1 MPTLKEALSYYLR
14 MKGNGRGK
22 VFENTSARSIN
33 YAIDI
38 IGNHRIDQYKR
49 DEILKYRDALTAR
62 GLSNSSVRRV
72 FASFRSI
79 FRFVASEHGLDTT
92 PLFAGIFLGTAE
104 SVKKRKPISDHGLK
118 RVQTECRRVNDDM
131 RHLIALVSDT
141 GLRLAEAAGLV
152 KDDVILEGPHPHLLI
167 RPHPWRRLKTP
178 SSERVVP
185 LVGAA
190 LWAVTRS
197 MDAESRFLFP
207 RYCSEAICKAAY
219 ASSALNRWLSNHV
232 ADGVVVH
239 SFRHSL
245 RDRLRAVECPAE
257 IVDEI
262 GGWSSKNVGRSYG
275 DGYPISVK
283 ASWMAKITQI

>member
-1 MPTLKEALSYYLR
+1 MSYYLK

-33 YAIDI
+33 YAINI
-38 IGNHRIDQYKR
+38 IGNNRIDQYKR
-49 DEILKYRDALTAR
+49 DEILKYRDALTNR

-79 FRFVASEHGLDTT
+79 FRFVASENGLDTT
-92 PLFAGIFLGTAE
+92 PIFAGIFLGTAE
-104 SVKKRKPISDHGLK
+104 SVKKRKPIPDHGLK
-118 RVQTECRRVNDDM
+118 RVQTECRRVDDDI

-141 GLRLAEAAGLV
+141 GLRLAEAIGLV
-152 KDDVILEGPHPHLLI
+152 KDDVILDQAHPHLI
-167 RPHPWRRLKTP
+167 VRPHPWRRLKTP

-190 LWAVTRS
+190 LWAVTRA
-197 MDAESRFLFP
+197 METDGRFLFK
-207 RYCSEAICKAAY
+207 RYCDEAACKASH
-219 ASSALNRWLSNHV
+219 ASNSLNKWLSNHV
-232 ADGVVVH
+232 ADGAVMH

-262 GGWSSKNVGRSYG
+262 GGWSSNNVGRSYG

-283 ASWMAKITQI
+283 ASWMAKIAQIQF